1 MGIPVLIIGKSGT
14 GKTSSLRNFNTNE
27 LGIVNVLGKPL
38 PFKNDFKTIVSD
50 DYTKI
55 KQALLSSKVKTLV
68 IDDAGYL
75 ITNQFMRG
83 HSGGKGGAIFDLYN
97 QMGDNFWDLI
107 RFVQIQLPED
117 KIVYLTMHEDKNEM
131 GDVKPKTIGK
141 MLDDKVCIEGMFT
154 IVLRSLRHDG
164 KYVFRTQSDGM
175 DVSKS
180 PMGLF
185 KQEFIDND
193 LKEVTNQ
200 IKKYYNVK
208 ENVNEEN

>member
-14 GKTSSLRNFNTNE
+14 GKTSSLRNFDSKD
-27 LGIVNVLGKPL
+27 LGIINVLGKPL
-38 PFKNDFKTIVSD
+38 PFKNDFKTIVTD

-55 KQALLSSKVKTLV
+55 KQALLSSKVKTLI

-107 RFVQIQLPED
+107 RFIQIQLPED
-117 KIVYLTMHEDKNEM
+117 KIVYLTMHEDKNEV
-131 GDVKPKTIGK
+131 GDIKPKTIGK

-154 IVLRSLRHDG
+154 IVLRSLKNEG
-164 KYVFRTQSDGM
+164 KYVFRTQSDGL

-180 PMGLF
+180 PIGLF
-185 KQEFIDND
+185 ENEFVEND
-193 LKEVTNQ
+193 LKLITEK
-200 IKKYYNVK
+200 IKKYYEFK
-208 ENVNEEN
+208 EKVNEEN